1 MIAELMMRIALNSDR
16 REIDADPRIPLH
28 LAVREVATAAGSSS
42 VRFAFVRSLKG
53 AAVMGVKTTRLGT
66 IAIKHDAVGQNNL
79 DAYPATHADGRT
91 DRLGGAWLSVP
102 AALALAS
109 TLVAR
114 SFVPLPAGR
123 EAVA

>member
-1 MIAELMMRIALNSDR
+1 MRI
-16 REIDADPRIPLH
+16 REYRC
-28 LAVREVATAAGSSS
+28 TWQ
-42 VRFAFVRSLKG
+42 FANCDGCGLLVSPVCLPAQPEG
-53 AAVMGVKTTRLGT
+53 VAVMIVKTTLPGT

-79 DAYPATHADGRT
+79 DTYPATRADGRT